1 VARRD
6 GGAASKREG
15 AGAEEVAETIKRSRQ
30 DDLAAHGVKLSH
42 VTVRKI
48 IADRRTAA

>member
-1 VARRD
+1 MTRGTVPA
-6 GGAASKREG
+6 AAS
-15 AGAEEVAETIKRSRQ
+15 ATDTQSIKRSRQ